1 MDLWEENLV
10 FLKMSDGAPISPL
23 LFNDVGYV
31 IARIFINAKNSGLIK
46 ELVPH
51 IIENEICS
59 LQYADDIVVMFQDN
73 WDMAINVKNSLYLF
87 EEMVGLKIN
96 F

>member
-51 IIENEICS
+51 IIENKICI
-59 LQYADDIVVMFQDN
+59 LQIADDIVVMFQDN
-73 WDMAINVKNSLYLF
+73 WDMSINVKKVYTYLRKWL
-87 EEMVGLKIN
+87 G
-96 F
+96 